1 MTSLLYS
8 SLVPVLFSLYMKA
21 RALPEAVVAVM
32 PAEAVF
38 TNNTQHVYIG
48 RTWTCRPF
56 IQGETPPRSRRRAMG
71 RVCHGFYVKKKGF
84 WCFVVTRIEGIEL
97 RSPCIQEEAEKMVRQ
112 GECTNEDARCGGV
125 AHV

>member
-8 SLVPVLFSLYMKA
+8 SLVPVLFSLHMKA
-21 RALPEAVVAVM
+21 RALPEAVVAVMPAEAVVAVM

-71 RVCHGFYVKKKGF
+71 RVCPGFCVKKKGD
-84 WCFVVTRIEGIEL
+84 
-97 RSPCIQEEAEKMVRQ
+97 S
-112 GECTNEDARCGGV
+112 GV
-125 AHV
+125 LLLHV